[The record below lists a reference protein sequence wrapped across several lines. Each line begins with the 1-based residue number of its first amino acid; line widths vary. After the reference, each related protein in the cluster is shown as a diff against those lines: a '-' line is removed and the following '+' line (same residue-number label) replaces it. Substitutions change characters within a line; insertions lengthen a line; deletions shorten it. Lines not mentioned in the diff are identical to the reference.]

1 MGLQFRPF
9 QTYLFSFDPHVSL
22 YLTMNKVV
30 ERPPRTSM
38 EVYKMLPE
46 GTLAELINGN
56 IFMSP
61 SPVRK
66 HQRIIG
72 KLFSQLYEHVEKNHL
87 GEVYVAP
94 FDVYLDEEA
103 NSVQPD
109 IVFVK
114 AENLSI
120 VSDHIHGV
128 PDLVV
133 EVLSEGN
140 QNYDLKIKKNL
151 YEQFQIKEYWIIHPE
166 TSKANVFFLNDGRF
180 EQLPTTIG
188 SLTSPML
195 SRVFTF

>member
-1 MGLQFRPF
+1 MGLLFRPF

-30 ERPPRTSM
+30 ERPPRTIM

-72 KLFSQLYEHVEKNHL
+72 KLFSQLYEHVEK
-87 GEVYVAP
+87 
-94 FDVYLDEEA
+94 

-166 TSKANVFFLNDGRF
+166 TGKANVFFFNDGRF